1 MVTLETTQTIPLTP
15 WKDGTIRVKGSRML
29 VDMIIYA
36 YKNGECPEDIFDSF
50 PSDVYSVADIY
61 SIIAYY
67 LSNKEKFEKYL
78 AKREAHREKVKKEI
92 ESMPGYK
99 EHSDELRA
107 KILERWKERQK

>member
-67 LSNKEKFEKYL
+67 LSNKEKFEKISGKTRG
-78 AKREAHREKVKKEI
+78 ASGKGKKRNRINAGLQGTQR
-92 ESMPGYK
+92 
-99 EHSDELRA
+99 
-107 KILERWKERQK
+107 